1 MRSTIQFDTK
11 VWEGDFRVV
20 LQPHRMRA
28 MIERNKHDFSRRL
41 VMINNVDAMSGA
53 VRRCK
58 ALVRSGIIDDFVVVD
73 EHAQAVLDHFELD
86 RNDFGIGY
94 RYSIAELTAL
104 YLADSDLI
112 LHFAGD
118 SMLDRDHDWVPASID
133 LLARRP
139 EVAVVNL
146 VWDGRLE
153 SGSGRVLLRGRDV
166 FATRKGFPTRCTWSG
181 VPSSP
186 IESMGTL
193 IQTLNGTPPTE
204 ESCSRREWTVG
215 CAVPTGSELSL
226 RRGRTTTAT
235 SGPGTHCSSDCERP
249 LSTDHD
255 QSGYR
260 DSPPN

>member
-153 SGSGRVLLRGRDV
+153 WVRAESSYEDATFCYSQGFSDQMYMVRRSEFADRIYGHSHPDSERYPSYGGELFEKRVDSWMRGANRLRAVSKAGSYYHRNIRPRNSLLERLRE
-166 FATRKGFPTRCTWSG
+166 ATK
-181 VPSSP
+181 
-186 IESMGTL
+186 
-193 IQTLNGTPPTE
+193 
-204 ESCSRREWTVG
+204 
-215 CAVPTGSELSL
+215 
-226 RRGRTTTAT
+226 
-235 SGPGTHCSSDCERP
+235 HRP
-249 LSTDHD
+249 
-255 QSGYR
+255 
-260 DSPPN
+260 